1 MVKRARFG
9 KEDQKEESPVMKTV
23 LPRRRVAMNVKVIE
37 GVSFKSLLLKGRET
51 PGVVDERVEGEGKKN
66 RLHCVNDLAPLQIHV
81 CDSTL
86 KELEGSKV
94 GLLKN
99 SVDLLSF
106 QERLMLEGIHE
117 IKATNMGG
125 NLVLL
130 QGSCAGEL
138 EEVMRCNKVWW
149 DKCFSK
155 IIPWSP
161 NLVSESRETWIQI
174 FGIPLHAW
182 DESCFKSVA
191 GRFGVFLDFDEAT
204 IAKHRLDMARVKLRT
219 VRRVLID
226 TVVQLSVMGSTF
238 DVWVVEERCGC
249 GDEGRVEEVGSNEN
263 SGRSSMNSGAEVWQ
277 GEKGEVFSDSTTDS
291 DKSEYQVEVDLQ
303 QKGGSKVGTVAG
315 PSAGVGLEEGYC
327 VDTFPCQ
334 SQLEVMV
341 GEKLQDSQCLG
352 GQEVGLGDRGVVIP
366 RDEGVEVLGY
376 IGERGALVSV
386 STGVD
391 CDVSRTKERE
401 DEVGVLNLS
410 SEQLVECGGHMES
423 DADPGSWNP
432 FVDPNDDMGPEFLG
446 LACDGRRVESS
457 LVLEEVSTY
466 GLEGGFIKDK
476 NQLSDGAHGT
486 FSDLSSSPTQE
497 ESNAKLVNKKTH
509 EKQSSKFSTL
519 PLVGAPLSRM
529 IAMSS
534 MPVGR
539 RRKTNGE
546 GSKKGVRRGRW
557 RKGWRNLLIY
567 CALFLQGRRRRGRIL
582 SSRWGFRSQTRALTF
597 YLIKMGRRI
606 EFQKGRK
613 WQN

>member
-1 MVKRARFG
+1 
-9 KEDQKEESPVMKTV
+9 
-23 LPRRRVAMNVKVIE
+23 VKVIE

-191 GRFGVFLDFDEAT
+191 GRFDVFLDFDEAT

-249 GDEGRVEEVGSNEN
+249 GDEGRVEEVGSDEN

-277 GEKGEVFSDSTTDS
+277 GEKGEVFSDGTTDS

-315 PSAGVGLEEGYC
+315 PSAGAGLEEGYC

-423 DADPGSWNP
+423 DADPGTRLWTRMMIRARN
-432 FVDPNDDMGPEFLG
+432 FWAWLAMGGG
-446 LACDGRRVESS
+446 L
-457 LVLEEVSTY
+457 
-466 GLEGGFIKDK
+466 
-476 NQLSDGAHGT
+476 
-486 FSDLSSSPTQE
+486 SP
-497 ESNAKLVNKKTH
+497 V
-509 EKQSSKFSTL
+509 
-519 PLVGAPLSRM
+519 
-529 IAMSS
+529 
-534 MPVGR
+534 
-539 RRKTNGE
+539 
-546 GSKKGVRRGRW
+546 
-557 RKGWRNLLIY
+557 
-567 CALFLQGRRRRGRIL
+567 
-582 SSRWGFRSQTRALTF
+582 
-597 YLIKMGRRI
+597 
-606 EFQKGRK
+606 
-613 WQN
+613 